1 MKGINMC
8 INGDEEIEMLEI
20 TISELTLWVMKLTG
34 WDYLEPVADGLPDKL
49 HEYFWRGMNRAY
61 GNLD

>member
-1 MKGINMC
+1 MVDNVEKQIA
-8 INGDEEIEMLEI
+8 MLEI
-20 TISELTLWVMKLTG
+20 TIAELTLWVMKLTG

-49 HEYFWRGMNRAY
+49 HEYFWRGMKREY